1 MTITVTIR
9 VDGLRQLGERMRTL
23 KSDIALKAGQSAT
36 AAAAAVI
43 KKLAI
48 AKVISSPS
56 VVTGSLRDSIIIK
69 RLGKRDTNLTSEH
82 IVTVRG
88 RGKKTDKKIGGKQ
101 NNAPHAH
108 FIEFGTVNMP
118 AEPFLR
124 PAFDQGKEKALDALV
139 DQLRKQIEKAG
150 G

>member
-1 MTITVTIR
+1 MPTTVTVR

-23 KSDIALKAGQSAT
+23 KSDVALKAARSAT
-36 AAAAAVI
+36 AAAATVI

-48 AKVISSPS
+48 SKVISSPS
-56 VVTGSLRDSIIIK
+56 VDTGSLRDAIIIK
-69 RLGKRDTNLTSEH
+69 RLGKRDTDLTSEH

-88 RGKKTDKKIGGKQ
+88 RGKTSKKTGVKQ
-101 NNAPHAH
+101 KEAPHAR
-108 FIEFGTVNMP
+108 FIEYGTVNMP

-124 PAFDQGKEKALDALV
+124 PAFDQGKEKAMTALV
-139 DQLRKQIEKAG
+139 DQLRKRIEKAG